1 MHERACARMCAQA
14 CAWLGALCM
23 CAGGGC
29 VAALRADCVSR
40 SLHPAALVVSALS
53 PAAWIG
59 LTGSHRLSVS
69 PADKSR
75 QQGWLWRELAPL
87 LQAAEPVA
95 GKGQS
100 GHAPG
105 ALGWGMCIAWRSTS
119 QREKWESQP
128 CSSCCQ
134 TVHLLP
140 SIRLCCN
147 C

>member
-1 MHERACARMCAQA
+1 MRERVHICMCTQA

-29 VAALRADCVSR
+29 VAALRADRMSR
-40 SLHPAALVVSALS
+40 SLHPAALVMSALS

-59 LTGSHRLSVS
+59 LPGSHRVSVS
-69 PADKSR
+69 PANKSR
-75 QQGWLWRELAPL
+75 QQGRLWRELAPL

-100 GHAPG
+100 GHTPG
-105 ALGWGMCIAWRSTS
+105 APGWGMCIAWPSTS
-119 QREKWESQP
+119 RREKWESQP
-128 CSSCCQ
+128 GSSCCQ

-140 SIRLCCN
+140 SIRLCC
-147 C
+147 CC